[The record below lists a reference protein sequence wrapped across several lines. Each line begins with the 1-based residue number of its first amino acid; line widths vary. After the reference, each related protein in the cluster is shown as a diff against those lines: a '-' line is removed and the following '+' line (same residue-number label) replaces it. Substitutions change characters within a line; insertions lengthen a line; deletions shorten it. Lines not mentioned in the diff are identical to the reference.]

1 VHLFNCHYKICA
13 IIYVKLLQIVFTLEA
28 AKILSSSGAC
38 KIILACRNTDSGEN
52 AAVKIREHT
61 SNTSIVECRKLDLA
75 SLQSVQAFAQEIKE
89 RDEKIYALICN
100 AGVWIPN
107 DGINNENK
115 TTKDGYE
122 SHFGVNHLGHFALIQ
137 SLIPQMEQSET
148 SSRIV
153 IVSSSLCKSGKIDI
167 QKPDFIHKQR
177 VSEKKSFA
185 PTGYCDSKLMNMLT
199 CRELAKRLPS
209 NILSIAVSPGFC
221 ASQLG
226 RNVHVPIYKK
236 MLMIPIMRLF
246 QRSTQQGA
254 LNIVFATTEDEDNI
268 ESGSMY
274 QDGIVWKDGVAL
286 MEELGEDLQ
295 KELWKLSE
303 ELINKSSSK
312 SSKTTSAD

>member
-1 VHLFNCHYKICA
+1 MLFIF
-13 IIYVKLLQIVFTLEA
+13 IPEA
-28 AKILSSSGAC
+28 AKILSSFGA
-38 KIILACRNTDSGEN
+38 KIILACRNTDSGEE

-61 SNTSIVECRKLDLA
+61 SNASIVECRKLDLA
-75 SLQSVQAFAQEIKE
+75 SLQSVQSFAQEIKD

-100 AGVWIPN
+100 AGVWIPDDDTN
-107 DGINNENK
+107 QQNK

-122 SHFGVNHLGHFALIQ
+122 AHFGINHLGHFSLIQ
-137 SLIPQMEQSET
+137 SLLPQMEQSD
-148 SSRIV
+148 SRIV

-221 ASQLG
+221 VSQLG

-236 MLMIPIMRLF
+236 LFLVPIMRLF

-254 LNIVFATTEDEDNI
+254 LNIVFATTEDENNI
-268 ESGSMY
+268 ESGVMY
-274 QDGIVWKDGVAL
+274 QDGTIWKDGVAL
-286 MEELGEDLQ
+286 MEEFGEDLQ

-303 ELINKSSSK
+303 ELMNKSSSK
-312 SSKTTSAD
+312 SKTTSAD

>member
-1 VHLFNCHYKICA
+1 MLFIF
-13 IIYVKLLQIVFTLEA
+13 IPEA
-28 AKILSSSGAC
+28 AKILSSFGA

-61 SNTSIVECRKLDLA
+61 SNSTSIVECRKLDLA
-75 SLQSVQAFAQEIKE
+75 SLQSVQSFAQDIKE
-89 RDEKIYALICN
+89 REENIYALICN
-100 AGVWIPN
+100 AGVWIPDDDTN
-107 DGINNENK
+107 QHNK
-115 TTKDGYE
+115 TTEDGYE
-122 SHFGVNHLGHFALIQ
+122 AHFGINHLGHFALIQ
-137 SLIPQMEQSET
+137 SLIPQMEQSD
-148 SSRIV
+148 SRIV

-236 MLMIPIMRLF
+236 MLMMPIMRLF

-254 LNIVFATTEDEDNI
+254 LNIVFATTEDENKL
-268 ESGSMY
+268 ESGAMY
-274 QDGIVWKDGVAL
+274 QDGIVWKDGVDS

-295 KELWKLSE
+295 KELWKISE
-303 ELINKSSSK
+303 ELINKNNNK
-312 SSKTTSAD
+312 LSKTASSD